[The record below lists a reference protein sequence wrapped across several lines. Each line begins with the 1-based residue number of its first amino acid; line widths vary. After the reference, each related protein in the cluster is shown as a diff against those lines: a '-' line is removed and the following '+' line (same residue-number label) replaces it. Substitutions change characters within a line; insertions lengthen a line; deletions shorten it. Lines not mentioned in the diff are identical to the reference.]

1 LLMPLPPPSSRQIT
15 ISAASLRP
23 GRDRGCGRWPATGL
37 QRPRMCAR
45 DPTPAR
51 RMKPSDRYSV
61 SLCTGSHALQHQF
74 GQLTIWRVLPIDAQR
89 VFPNP
94 ILQGFRRDNLIA
106 LAHHRL
112 TLLDDERLQSIEFTN
127 CLDEEPLSTCASQI
141 QALQCWQILAWRAWS
156 H

>member
-1 LLMPLPPPSSRQIT
+1 
-15 ISAASLRP
+15 
-23 GRDRGCGRWPATGL
+23 
-37 QRPRMCAR
+37 
-45 DPTPAR
+45 
-51 RMKPSDRYSV
+51 MKPSDRYSV
-61 SLCTGSHALQHQF
+61 SLCTGGHALQHQF
-74 GQLTIWRVLPIDAQR
+74 GQLRFWRVLRIDAQR

-127 CLDEEPLSTCASQI
+127 CSMRNQLSSCASQI
-141 QALQCWQILAWRAWS
+141 QALQYWQILAWRAWS

>member
-1 LLMPLPPPSSRQIT
+1 
-15 ISAASLRP
+15 
-23 GRDRGCGRWPATGL
+23 
-37 QRPRMCAR
+37 
-45 DPTPAR
+45 
-51 RMKPSDRYSV
+51 MKPSDRYSV

-112 TLLDDERLQSIEFTN
+112 TPLDDERLQSIEFTN
-127 CLDEEPLSTCASQI
+127 CLDDEPVVHVCEPDPSFTVLADLGMASVEPLSGSLDC
-141 QALQCWQILAWRAWS
+141 LP
-156 H
+156 HFG